1 MGGFEYAA
9 QKSTRVAIIEQA
21 RALIAQ
27 ESKAQ
32 AEGAKT
38 ETTANNPCACP
49 RCGKRVDSDDA
60 FMILRAIKNLDG
72 SFAVMHRNCDAPGA
86 LPVDGPSISFTPQGF

>member
-1 MGGFEYAA
+1 MGGFEHATA
-9 QKSTRVAIIEQA
+9 KSARTAILEQA

-38 ETTANNPCACP
+38 ETASHNPCACP
-49 RCGKRVDSDDA
+49 RCGRPVKSEHA
-60 FMILRAIKNLDG
+60 FMILRAVKNLDG
-72 SFAVMHRNCDAPGA
+72 SFTVMHRDCNDPISRVA
-86 LPVDGPSISFTPQGF
+86 GPAIVFAPQGF